1 MSRDSSYLSLLRKP
15 ITIVISRIFFKKK
28 LKFICN
34 FKHIKKAQHPVGL
47 FRIWVLDMT
56 PVVSHVLM
64 HEPIIV
70 VLCSG
75 TSCSCMTL

>member
-1 MSRDSSYLSLLRKP
+1 MFLR
-15 ITIVISRIFFKKK
+15 I
-28 LKFICN
+28 
-34 FKHIKKAQHPVGL
+34 IKKAQHPVGL

-56 PVVSHVLM
+56 PVVSHILM

-75 TSCSCMTL
+75 TSCSCMSSY